1 MTVLGLDPGSVMF
14 QSGAARRHLCAH
26 FVDELG
32 IHPFADEVRMPLREF
47 EKWQGGAD
55 AVYRKAH
62 KCIQHAFARG
72 KQ

>member
-1 MTVLGLDPGSVMF
+1 
-14 QSGAARRHLCAH
+14 
-26 FVDELG
+26 
-32 IHPFADEVRMPLREF
+32 MPHREF